1 MVDTTRQGKRAPV
14 SLKIKFKSE
23 TLDQFIERYAVDVSQ
38 GGIFIRTKEPLAIGT
53 AMKFEFQLKDGSSLI
68 GGDGTVVWTREHDP
82 TRPGA
87 APGMGVRFDK
97 LADGSQPTLEKIL
110 AEKAK
115 QPAKSDRHVAETRPP
130 EFNDAPTR
138 VAPSPLVGQLMN
150 AARQGSA
157 AAVPV
162 HKAAPHLAPTRAH
175 SDGDTPLPGPLPS
188 QSQFAK
194 DQAGGDFEFSNQ
206 ATRVGGSLAEMVARG
221 ASENRSDADIEDA
234 LSELAARRSPRAA
247 TANPAAVERTLAP
260 AAPFVAAPRPNTQLP
275 EVHAVTR
282 PPTAPI
288 SEQMPVPMSSA
299 PLTLETRGTTEPPPR
314 SRRDSFQAPSRAQSA
329 PAAEPPPAKKRSV
342 MPIVLSIIGVGG
354 ASFAALFFVLRP
366 KPPVVV
372 IAPPQV
378 PIAIAP
384 PPVVKPADVVVAPA
398 VTTPDAAAVS
408 GTATVAIESDT
419 PNASVE
425 IIGTNQ
431 GGPTPFHAVLENGK
445 SYTARFAAPG
455 YESSEK
461 KFTATSTTTL
471 DASLVAKPRV
481 LHVNSTPSSA
491 MIFID
496 GVSTGKTTPADITL
510 NDAQGKLTELHL
522 SLTKVAYAAWAETI
536 EGRSFI
542 DEGKMMKASAEA
554 TLTSAGSVARHS
566 GASSSNK
573 PPQNGSSTPSN
584 TTTTPPNNTTTT
596 PEPQLPPSVEPTPD
610 FMKQQ
615 PAPTPAPA
623 PAAPAPA
630 APAT

>member
-1 MVDTTRQGKRAPV
+1 
-14 SLKIKFKSE
+14 
-23 TLDQFIERYAVDVSQ
+23 
-38 GGIFIRTKEPLAIGT
+38 
-53 AMKFEFQLKDGSSLI
+53 MKFEFQLKDGSSLI

-115 QPAKSDRHVAETRPP
+115 QPATGNRHVAETRPP

-162 HKAAPHLAPTRAH
+162 QKATRA
-175 SDGDTPLPGPLPS
+175 STDGDTPLPGKLPTK
-188 QSQFAK
+188 SQFAI
-194 DQAGGDFEFSNQ
+194 DQTAGDSEVANQ

-221 ASENRSDADIEDA
+221 ALENRSDADIEDA
-234 LSELAARRSPRAA
+234 LSELASRRKPRAG
-247 TANPAAVERTLAP
+247 TANPAESMPVSAQ
-260 AAPFVAAPRPNTQLP
+260 PFVAAARPHTVPSDVAIAATLAP
-275 EVHAVTR
+275 SSAMVSPFT
-282 PPTAPI
+282 TARA
-288 SEQMPVPMSSA
+288 STA
-299 PLTLETRGTTEPPPR
+299 PLTLETRASTEPPPR
-314 SRRDSFQAPSRAQSA
+314 SHRESERFMAPLRAQSA
-329 PAAEPPPAKKRSV
+329 PAAELLPGKKRSV
-342 MPIVLSIIGVGG
+342 LPIVLSIVGVAG
-354 ASFAALFFVLRP
+354 ASFAALFFVLRQ
-366 KPPVVV
+366 KAPVVV

-378 PIAIAP
+378 P
-384 PPVVKPADVVVAPA
+384 VVVAPPTVKQPDPQVVTPA
-398 VTTPDAAAVS
+398 VTPPAAS

-425 IIGTNQ
+425 ILGTNQ

-445 SYTARFAAPG
+445 SYSARFAAPG
-455 YESSEK
+455 YESVDK
-461 KFTATSTTTL
+461 KFTADSTTTL

-496 GVSTGKTTPADITL
+496 GVSTGKSTPADITL
-510 NDAQGKLTELHL
+510 TDAQGKLTELHL

-566 GASSSNK
+566 GGTSTGNK
-573 PPQNGSSTPSN
+573 TNPPNN
-584 TTTTPPNNTTTT
+584 TTTVTPPNNTTTVT
-596 PEPQLPPSVEPTPD
+596 PPPETPPEPKLPATGEPTPD
-610 FMKQQ
+610 WMKQQ
-615 PAPTPAPA
+615 QAPAPAPA
-623 PAAPAPA
+623 PAAP
-630 APAT
+630 